1 MDELTQVARLA
12 SENINI
18 NHVMVENSNSI
29 LFRDIERARRMTKN
43 RSFFELYKLLQD
55 MAESLNCRLG
65 RKSCDNEQQKM
76 ELLRWTDVVGDKRKK
91 RAAGEGGKKIPLIDL
106 LKDAHKVQS
115 KPPPNEADALRVQK
129 QIKNFRFNIAKK
141 EKENKLLTW
150 QQHLLADFTEAHGI
164 QIF

>member
-1 MDELTQVARLA
+1 MDELTQVAGLA
-12 SENINI
+12 SGNINI

-55 MAESLNCRLG
+55 MAESLNRRLG
-65 RKSCDNEQQKM
+65 RNQCANEQQKM

-91 RAAGEGGKKIPLIDL
+91 KSAGEGKKIPLIDL